1 MPSVPSSRPAPP
13 GAGLG
18 GWREGDPIADR
29 KFADIGAISLEL
41 GGELPDVRVAY
52 ETWGTPNAAGDNAVL
67 IEHALTGDAHVVG
80 EAGPGQPTAGWWD
93 GLIGPGRYLD
103 TDRYFVVAANVLG
116 GCQGTTGPSSLAPDG
131 RAWGS
136 RFPFVTVRDQVHAER
151 RLADLLEITRFRAVI
166 GGSMG
171 GMRAI
176 EWPLMYPDRVARAV
190 VLASTPYA
198 TADEIAWCAPQL
210 AAIEADPAWHGGD
223 YYETGEAPTV
233 GLGIAR
239 SIAHITYRSEYE
251 LTTRFGREPQPGE
264 NPLGGRGRYAVESY
278 LDHHRDKLIG
288 RFDAGSYVALTRAM
302 NAHDIARGRG
312 DLASAVRGIQAHV
325 HVVGVSS
332 DRLYPVRLSEELY
345 AALPED
351 RRELA
356 VIDSPYGHDGF
367 LIELDAVGKIINDAL
382 A

>member
-288 RFDAGSYVALTRAM
+288 RFDAGSYVVLTRAM

>member
-210 AAIEADPAWHGGD
+210 AAIEADPAWYGGD

-239 SIAHITYRSEYE
+239 SIAHVTYRSEYE

-288 RFDAGSYVALTRAM
+288 RFDAGSYVVLTRAM

-312 DLASAVRGIQAHV
+312 DLARAVRDIQAHV

-345 AALPED
+345 AALPEN

-356 VIDSPYGHDGF
+356 IIDSPYGHDGF
-367 LIELDAVGKIINDAL
+367 LIELDAVGKIIADAL